1 MHSTTASQF
10 TFSINSQ
17 MSNPSSALT
26 IYAGINLVVFQCCGK
41 QVLPTS
47 DRHVLFKIP
56 WLDKESVGGGRGGEE
71 VDCKGEGES
80 EVWM

>member
-1 MHSTTASQF
+1 
-10 TFSINSQ
+10 

-56 WLDKESVGGGRGGEE
+56 WLDKESVGGGGRG
-71 VDCKGEGES
+71 VGEGLVIDTVALS
-80 EVWM
+80 TPTSSTKAQY